1 MVARLQDH
9 TFQIAYGP
17 GDDRVNDFYV
27 PALSASVRYDRSAG
41 FFSSSALVI
50 AAAGVARLIQNGGRM
65 RLLVGAQLYEEDV
78 KALLGGEDLAAIVG
92 GRMEADLTDLADV
105 IARKRLAALAWMV
118 KEGTLE
124 LKVVLPTGRDGRPLP
139 AALTRDYYHPKMGIF
154 TDAQGDQVAF
164 TGSVNESEQAWLH
177 NYEMFD
183 VYVSWNT
190 NLRPFITQKNR
201 YFERLWQG
209 QEADWVALPVP
220 AAVKQKLI
228 RYAPDQA
235 PTRDPMEVGEQ
246 EPAWEKPDK
255 LSEEIRER
263 IIFQF
268 LRDAPNL
275 PNADKLGQA
284 VITIRPWPH
293 QVKVADK
300 VTGDFPH
307 RYMLC
312 DEVGLGKTI
321 EAGLILKQLTLSG
334 KVNRALILAPRSVCR
349 QWQEELYEK
358 FLMNVPLYDG
368 GRYTDY
374 FERELPTSANNPWN
388 AFPVMIASS
397 QLAKRKDRQPELNEA
412 EPWDLLLVDEAHHAR
427 RKDFISGAYR
437 RNSLLSLLLGSTDST
452 RLSGIA
458 RPEKAR
464 GLILMTATPMQ
475 LHPVEVWDLLS
486 VLGVGGK
493 WGASEDRFLT
503 FFEELRKPDFDDI
516 NWPFVLSMVRDHLD
530 QGGEIDSAFAE
541 YAEHKVGAVTW
552 EQIRSLPHSDKVYI
566 SIGQLSDIGRAVLKE
581 FVRRHT
587 PLGSYIFRNTRNLLR
602 KYQEK
607 GFLGKDKVPR
617 RKPKNEWISM
627 TVEERELYERI
638 EEYISDFYKKYE
650 AERKGLGFVMTVY
663 RRRLTSS
670 FYAIRESLKRR
681 LSYLE
686 GDPTAGGLGGL
697 TEEDYEQEEL
707 SNDVTDDLMSAQRE
721 LFKEEIAYVRD
732 FLNALKL
739 IDTDS
744 KVERLIQD
752 LNDLLQRRETAL
764 VFTLYTDTMD
774 FLREKLRQVYGSQ
787 VACYSG
793 RGGEVWDGHGWRI
806 TTKEAVKND
815 FKDEKIKIMLCTES
829 ASEGLN
835 LQTCGILINFDLAW
849 NPMRVEQRIGR
860 IDRIGQRYDYVWI
873 RNYFYEDTVEA
884 KVYQALEGRIHWFE
898 NVVGELQPILARVAQ
913 IIQTASLETGAQRAA
928 LLDREIEAIRREID
942 QHEVSSLNLDD
953 YMAAEVAAPTAL
965 EVPVTPGQI
974 QDIILGSKALRLY
987 FQPHEVIPNA
997 YRLRQGN
1004 EIFDVTFDG
1013 DLFDQHPDSLRLLSY
1028 QEELF
1033 TKLLNEIPVPE
1044 KADLPA
1050 QVIRLESDEP
1060 RVIGYYLAVGED
1072 VEPVHNLAELLASLD
1087 LNPVAPTE
1095 ASQIAAREM
1104 LAVEI
1109 KKRRAKQDEA
1119 EARVKSNATSVMK
1132 ERARQLLTQ
1141 AAFLEMILASPGLLD
1156 DTQAVL
1162 FGFNAESIQELRK
1175 KGYPYAPMMR
1185 SVNTEDLSLSPTDP
1199 FYLKVKDESLAQ
1211 NKRRLEAI
1219 KVQIGELIEPILK
1232 SQSPS
1237 EA

>member
-1 MVARLQDH
+1 MTVTRLQDH
-9 TFQIAYGP
+9 TYRIAYGP
-17 GDDRVNDFYV
+17 SDDRVNDFYV

-41 FFSSSALVI
+41 FFSSSALAV

-65 RLLVGAQLYEEDV
+65 RLLVGAQLSEQDV
-78 KALLGGEDLAAIVG
+78 QALHGGEDLAAVVG
-92 GRMEADLTDLADV
+92 RRMETDLTDLADI
-105 IARKRLAALAWMV
+105 IARERLAALAWMV
-118 KEGTLE
+118 KGGTLE
-124 LKVVLPTGRDGRPLP
+124 LKVVLPTGKDGQPLP
-139 AALTRDYYHPKMGIF
+139 AALTRDYFHPKMGIF
-154 TDAQGDQVAF
+154 TDAQGDQLAF
-164 TGSVNESEQAWLH
+164 SGSVNESAQAWVH

-190 NLRPFITQKNR
+190 NLKPFITQKTG

-209 QEADWVALPVP
+209 QEADWIALPVP

-235 PTRDPMEVGEQ
+235 PTRDPLERR
-246 EPAWEKPDK
+246 EPEPEPPRPGILTEAV
-255 LSEEIRER
+255 RER

-268 LRDAPNL
+268 LRDAPHL

-284 VITIRPWPH
+284 VITIHPWPH

-300 VTGDFPH
+300 MTAGYPN
-307 RYMLC
+307 RYLLC

-334 KVNRALILAPRSVCR
+334 KVNRALILAPHSICR

-358 FLMNVPLYDG
+358 FLMNIPLYDG

-374 FERELPTSANNPWN
+374 FGRELPTSAENPWN
-388 AFPVMIASS
+388 GFPLMIASS
-397 QLAKRKDRQPELNEA
+397 QLAKRKDRQPELHEA

-437 RNSLLSLLLGSTDST
+437 PNSLLTLLLGSNDNA

-475 LHPVEVWDLLS
+475 VHPVEVWDLLN

-493 WGASEDRFLT
+493 WGASQERFLT

-530 QGGEIDSAFAE
+530 QGGEIDTVFAE
-541 YAEHKVGAVTW
+541 YAERKVGAVTW
-552 EQIRSLPHSDKVYI
+552 EQIRSLPYSDKVYS
-566 SIGQLSDIGRAVLKE
+566 SIGQLDSTGRAVLKE

-587 PLGSYIFRNTRNLLR
+587 PLSSHIFRNTRSLLR

-607 GFLGKDKVPR
+607 GFLGNDKVPH

-650 AERKGLGFVMTVY
+650 AERKGLGFIMTVY

-681 LSYLE
+681 LSFLK
-686 GDPTAGGLGGL
+686 GDPTTDILGGL
-697 TEEDYEQEEL
+697 TEEDYEQEDL
-707 SNDVTDDLMSAQRE
+707 SNDVTDDLMAGQRE
-721 LFKEEIAYVRD
+721 LFKEEIAYVTD
-732 FLNALKL
+732 FLAALKL

-815 FKDEKIKIMLCTES
+815 FKDEKIKILLCTES

-835 LQTCGILINFDLAW
+835 LQTCGILINFDMAW
-849 NPMRVEQRIGR
+849 NPMRIEQRIGR
-860 IDRIGQRYDYVWI
+860 IDRIGQRYDDVWI

-884 KVYQALEGRIHWFE
+884 KVYQALEGRIQWFE

-913 IIQTASLETGAQRAA
+913 IIQSAALERGAHRAA
-928 LLDREIEAIRREID
+928 LLEREIEAIRREID
-942 QHEVSSLNLDD
+942 QQQVSALNLDD
-953 YMAAEVAAPTAL
+953 YLADEVAAPTAQD
-965 EVPVTPGQI
+965 VPVTARQI
-974 QDIILGSKALRLY
+974 QDQLLGSKTLRRH
-987 FQPHEVIPNA
+987 FQPHGEIPNA
-997 YRLRQGN
+997 YQLRLDD
-1004 EIFDVTFDG
+1004 EIYGVTFDG
-1013 DLFDQHPDSLRLLSY
+1013 GLFDQYPDSLRLLSY

-1033 TKLLNEIPVPE
+1033 TKLLDEIPAPGE
-1044 KADLPA
+1044 GDLPPH
-1050 QVIRLESDEP
+1050 VIRLASNEP
-1060 RVIGYYLAVGED
+1060 PLVGYYLAAGED
-1072 VEPVHNLAELLASLD
+1072 AAPVHSLAELLTALD
-1087 LNPVAPTE
+1087 RNPGTPSE
-1095 ASQIAAREM
+1095 ALRTAAQDM
-1104 LAVEI
+1104 LAGEI
-1109 KKRRAKQDEA
+1109 EKRRANQAQA
-1119 EARVKSNATSVMK
+1119 EARMKGNAISVMK

-1141 AAFLEMILASPGLLD
+1141 AGFLEMILESPD
-1156 DTQAVL
+1156 L
-1162 FGFNAESIQELRK
+1162 FTDPQTVMSGFTAESIQALRK
-1175 KGYPYAPMMR
+1175 KGFPYAPMMLCV
-1185 SVNTEDLSLSPTDP
+1185 STDDLSLSPTDP
-1199 FYLKVKDESLAQ
+1199 FYLKVKDDSPAQ
-1211 NKRRLEAI
+1211 IKKRLEAV
-1219 KVQIGELIEPILK
+1219 KSQIGELIEPIMK
-1232 SQSPS
+1232 SQ
-1237 EA
+1237 

>member
-1 MVARLQDH
+1 MTAARLQDH
-9 TFQIAYGP
+9 SFRIAYGP

-41 FFSSSALVI
+41 FFSSSALAV

-65 RLLVGAQLYEEDV
+65 RLLVGAQLSEQDV
-78 KALLGGEDLAAIVG
+78 QALQGGRDLADIVG
-92 GRMEADLTDLADV
+92 RRMETDLTDLANI
-105 IARKRLAALAWMV
+105 IARERLSALAWMV

-124 LKVVLPTGRDGRPLP
+124 LKVVLPTGKDGRPLP
-139 AALTRDYYHPKMGIF
+139 ATLTRDYFHPKMGIF
-154 TDAQGDQVAF
+154 TDVQGDQLAF
-164 TGSVNESEQAWLH
+164 AGSINESEQAWLH

-190 NLRPFITQKNR
+190 NLKPFITQKTR

-228 RYAPDQA
+228 RYAPHQA
-235 PTRDPMEVGEQ
+235 PARDPLERREPEPGRPGPGTLTEEV
-246 EPAWEKPDK
+246 
-255 LSEEIRER
+255 RER

-268 LRDAPNL
+268 MRDAPHL

-284 VITIRPWPH
+284 VITIHPWPH

-300 VTGDFPH
+300 VCADYP
-307 RYMLC
+307 RRCLLC

-321 EAGLILKQLTLSG
+321 EAGLVLKQLTLSG
-334 KVNRALILAPRSVCR
+334 KVKRALILAPRSVCR

-374 FERELPTSANNPWN
+374 FEREFPTSAKNPWD

-397 QLAKRKDRQPELNEA
+397 QLAKRKDRQPELSEA
-412 EPWDLLLVDEAHHAR
+412 EPWDLLFVDEAHHAR
-427 RKDFISGAYR
+427 RKDFLSGAYR
-437 RNSLLSLLLGSTDST
+437 RNSLLTLLLGSSDNAN
-452 RLSGIA
+452 LSGIA

-475 LHPVEVWDLLS
+475 IHPVEVWDLLN

-493 WGASEDRFLT
+493 WGASEERYLT
-503 FFEELRKPDFDDI
+503 FFEELHKADFNDI
-516 NWPFVLSMVRDHLD
+516 NWPFVMSMVRDTLE
-530 QGGEIDSAFAE
+530 QGGEADAAFAE
-541 YAEHKVGAVTW
+541 YAERKVGAVTW
-552 EQIRSLPHSDKVYI
+552 EQIRSLPHSDKVYA
-566 SIGQLSDIGRAVLKE
+566 SIGQLGDTGRAVLKE

-587 PLGSYIFRNTRNLLR
+587 PLSSYMFRNTRSLLR

-607 GFLGKDKVPR
+607 GFLGNNKVPH
-617 RKPKNEWISM
+617 RKPKNEWIPM

-650 AERKGLGFVMTVY
+650 AERKGLGFIMTVY

-670 FYAIRESLKRR
+670 FHAIRESLKRR
-681 LSYLE
+681 LSFLK
-686 GDPTAGGLGGL
+686 GDPTTGVLGGL
-697 TEEDYEQEEL
+697 TEEDYEQEDL
-707 SNDVTDDLMSAQRE
+707 SDDVTDDLMTGQQE
-721 LFKEEIAYVRD
+721 LFKEEIAYVED
-732 FLNALKL
+732 FLAALKL

-774 FLREKLRQVYGSQ
+774 FLREKLRQVYGGQ

-815 FKDEKIKIMLCTES
+815 FKDEKIKILLCTES

-835 LQTCGILINFDLAW
+835 LQTCGVLINFDLAW

-860 IDRIGQRYDYVWI
+860 IDRIGQRYDDVWI

-884 KVYQALEGRIHWFE
+884 KVYQALEGRIKWFE

-913 IIQTASLETGAQRAA
+913 IIQTAALEKGAHRAI
-928 LLDREIEAIRREID
+928 LLEREIEAIRREID
-942 QHEVSSLNLDD
+942 QQQVSALNLDD
-953 YMAAEVAAPTAL
+953 YLADEVSAPNVRD
-965 EVPVTPGQI
+965 VPVTPRQI
-974 QDIILGSKALRLY
+974 QDQVLGSKTLRRH
-987 FQPHEVIPNA
+987 FQPHEGIPNA
-997 YRLRQGN
+997 YQLRLGD
-1004 EIFDVTFDG
+1004 EIYGVTFDG

-1033 TKLLNEIPVPE
+1033 TKLLEEVPAPC

-1050 QVIRLESDEP
+1050 HIIRLESDEP
-1060 RVIGYYLAVGED
+1060 PLIGYYIAAGED
-1072 VEPVHNLAELLASLD
+1072 VDPVHSLDELLTALNLTVAPSEAFPATARDMLAE
-1087 LNPVAPTE
+1087 
-1095 ASQIAAREM
+1095 
-1104 LAVEI
+1104 EI
-1109 KKRRAKQDEA
+1109 EKWRSKQAQA
-1119 EARVKSNATSVMK
+1119 EARMKQNTISVMK
-1132 ERARQLLTQ
+1132 ERARQFLTQ
-1141 AAFLEMILASPGLLD
+1141 AGFLEMILESPD
-1156 DTQAVL
+1156 L
-1162 FGFNAESIQELRK
+1162 FTDPQTMVSGFNAESIQALRK

-1185 SVNTEDLSLSPTDP
+1185 CVNTDDLSLSPTDP
-1199 FYLKVKDESLAQ
+1199 FYLRIKDDGLAQ
-1211 NKRRLEAI
+1211 IKRRLEAV
-1219 KVQIGELIEPILK
+1219 KTQIGELIEPIMK
-1232 SQSPS
+1232 NQ
-1237 EA
+1237 

>member
-1 MVARLQDH
+1 MIVARLQNH
-9 TFQIAYGP
+9 FFKIAYGP
-17 GDDRVNDFYV
+17 NDDRVNDFYV
-27 PALSASVRYDRSAG
+27 PALSVSIRYDRSAG
-41 FFSSSALVI
+41 YFSSSALVV
-50 AAAGVARLIQNGGRM
+50 AAAGVARLIQNGGHM
-65 RLLVGAQLYEEDV
+65 RLLVGAQLSEQDV
-78 KALLGGEDLAAIVG
+78 QALHGGEDLDAVVG
-92 GRMEADLTDLADV
+92 RRMAADLTDLADA
-105 IARKRLAALAWMV
+105 ITKERLAALAWMV
-118 KEGTLE
+118 REGTLD
-124 LKVVLPTGRDGRPLP
+124 LKVVLPTGKNGRPLP

-164 TGSVNESEQAWLH
+164 SGSVNESEQAWLH

-183 VYVSWNT
+183 VYVSWNA
-190 NLRPFITQKNR
+190 NLKPFITQKTR

-209 QEADWVALPVP
+209 QEIDWLAMSVP

-235 PTRDPMEVGEQ
+235 PARDPLEVKEQ
-246 EPAWEKPDK
+246 EPIWIRPGA
-255 LSEEIRER
+255 LSEEARER

-268 LRDAPNL
+268 LRDAPLL
-275 PNADKLGQA
+275 PNADKLGEA
-284 VITIRPWPH
+284 IATIHPWPH

-300 VTGDFPH
+300 VTAEYPH

-334 KVNRALILAPRSVCR
+334 RAHRALILAPHSVCR

-358 FLMNVPLYDG
+358 FLMNVPLYDE

-374 FERELPTSANNPWN
+374 FESEIPTSAKNPWN

-397 QLAKRKDRQPELNEA
+397 QLAKRRDRQPELHEA
-412 EPWDLLLVDEAHHAR
+412 DPWDLLLVDEAHHAR

-437 RNSLLSLLLGSTDST
+437 RNSLLTLLLGSNDDA

-458 RPEKAR
+458 RPEHAR
-464 GLILMTATPMQ
+464 ALILMTATPMQ
-475 LHPVEVWDLLS
+475 INPIEVWDLLN

-493 WGASEDRFLT
+493 WGASEERFLT
-503 FFEELRKPDFDDI
+503 FFEELRKPEFDDI

-530 QGGEIDSAFAE
+530 QGGEIDAVFAE
-541 YAEHKVGAVTW
+541 YAEHRIGAVSW
-552 EQIRSLPHSDKVYI
+552 EQIRSLPYSDKVYT
-566 SIGQLSDIGRAVLKE
+566 SIGQLNDTGRAVLKE

-587 PLGSYIFRNTRNLLR
+587 PLGSYIFRNTRSLLR

-607 GFLGKDKVPR
+607 GFLGDEKVPH

-627 TVEERELYERI
+627 SVEERELYERI

-670 FYAIRESLKRR
+670 FYAIRESLNRR
-681 LSYLE
+681 LSFLK
-686 GDPTAGGLGGL
+686 GDPDSSVLGGL
-697 TEEDYEQEEL
+697 TEEDYEQEDL
-707 SNDVTDDLMSAQRE
+707 SNDVTDELVAERRE
-721 LFKEEIAYVRD
+721 LFKEEIAYVTD
-732 FLNALKL
+732 FLAALKL

-744 KVERLIQD
+744 KIERLIQD
-752 LNDLLQRRETAL
+752 LNDLLQRRETTL

-774 FLREKLRQVYGSQ
+774 FLREKLRLVYGGQ

-815 FKDEKIKIMLCTES
+815 FKDEKIKILLCTES

-835 LQTCGILINFDLAW
+835 LQTCGILINFDMPW

-860 IDRIGQRYDYVWI
+860 IDRIGQRYDDVWI

-884 KVYQALEGRIHWFE
+884 KVYQALEGRIQWFE

-913 IIQTASLETGAQRAA
+913 IIQSAALEKGAQRAA
-928 LLDREIEAIRREID
+928 LLQREIEAIRREID
-942 QHEVSSLNLDD
+942 QQQVSALNLDD
-953 YMAAEVAAPTAL
+953 YLADEVVPPTAQD
-965 EVPVTPGQI
+965 VPVTPRQI
-974 QDIILGSKALRLY
+974 QDQILGSKTLRHHFL
-987 FQPHEVIPNA
+987 PHEGIPNV
-997 YRLRQGN
+997 YHLNLGD
-1004 EIFDVTFDG
+1004 EKYDVTFDG
-1013 DLFDQHPDSLRLLSY
+1013 ALFDQHPDSLRLLSY

-1033 TKLLNEIPVPE
+1033 MTLLNEVSAPG

-1050 QVIRLESDEP
+1050 HLIRLESKEP
-1060 RVIGYYLAVGED
+1060 PLFGYYLAMGDE
-1072 VEPVHNLAELLASLD
+1072 VEPVRHLAELLTALER
-1087 LNPVAPTE
+1087 NPRMPSE
-1095 ASQIAAREM
+1095 ASRTAARDM
-1104 LAVEI
+1104 LAREI
-1109 KKRRAKQDEA
+1109 EKRRTKLAKA
-1119 EARVKSNATSVMK
+1119 EARTKQNTTSVMK

-1141 AAFLEMILASPGLLD
+1141 AAYLEMILESPDLLTD
-1156 DTQAVL
+1156 LQSVVTGFTPESVQA
-1162 FGFNAESIQELRK
+1162 LRK
-1175 KGYPYAPMMR
+1175 KGYPYAPMMKCIG
-1185 SVNTEDLSLSPTDP
+1185 TDDLSLSPTDP
-1199 FYLKVKDESLAQ
+1199 FYLKVKDDGPAQ
-1211 NKRRLEAI
+1211 NRRKLEAV
-1219 KVQIGELIEPILK
+1219 KVQIGELIEPIMK
-1232 SQSPS
+1232 NQ
-1237 EA
+1237 

>member
-1 MVARLQDH
+1 LTNLSDH

-41 FFSSSALVI
+41 YFSSSALAV

-65 RLLVGAQLYEEDV
+65 RLLVGAQLSEQDV
-78 KALLGGEDLAAIVG
+78 QALHGGKDLAAVVG
-92 GRMEADLTDLADV
+92 RRMEIDFTDLADA
-105 IARKRLAALAWMV
+105 IARERLAALAWMV
-118 KEGTLE
+118 REGTLD
-124 LKVVLPTGRDGRPLP
+124 LKVVLPTGKDGRPLP

-154 TDAQGDQVAF
+154 TDAQGDQLAF
-164 TGSVNESEQAWLH
+164 TGSVNETEQAWLH

-190 NLRPFITQKNR
+190 NLKPFITQKTR

-235 PTRDPMEVGEQ
+235 PYRDPLEVREQ
-246 EPAWEKPDK
+246 ETVWVRPGT
-255 LSEEIRER
+255 LTEEARER

-268 LRDAPNL
+268 LRDAPHL

-284 VITIRPWPH
+284 VVTIHPWPH

-300 VTGDFPH
+300 VTAEYPH

-334 KVNRALILAPRSVCR
+334 KVNRALILAPHSVCR
-349 QWQEELYEK
+349 QWQEEMYEK
-358 FLMNVPLYDG
+358 FLMNIPLYDE

-374 FERELPTSANNPWN
+374 FERELPTSAKNPWN

-397 QLAKRKDRQPELNEA
+397 QLAKRKDRQPELHEA
-412 EPWDLLLVDEAHHAR
+412 DPWDLLFVDEAHHAR
-427 RKDFISGAYR
+427 RKDFISGTYR
-437 RNSLLSLLLGSTDST
+437 RNSLLTLLLGSRDNV

-458 RPEKAR
+458 RFEKAR

-475 LHPVEVWDLLS
+475 IHPVEVWDLLN

-493 WGASEDRFLT
+493 WGASDDRFLT
-503 FFEELRKPDFDDI
+503 FFEELRKPNFDDI
-516 NWPFVLSMVRDHLD
+516 NWPFVLSMVRDHLE
-530 QGGEIDSAFAE
+530 QGGEIDAAFAE
-541 YAEHKVGAVTW
+541 YAERKVGAVTW
-552 EQIRSLPHSDKVYI
+552 EQIRGLPHSDKVYA
-566 SIGQLSDIGRAVLKE
+566 SIGQLGNTGRAVLKE

-607 GFLGKDKVPR
+607 GFLGDEKVPR

-627 TVEERELYERI
+627 TMEERELYERI

-650 AERKGLGFVMTVY
+650 AERKGLGFIMTVY

-670 FYAIRESLKRR
+670 FRAISESLKRR
-681 LSYLE
+681 LNFLM
-686 GDPTAGGLGGL
+686 GDPTTGVLGGL
-697 TEEDYEQEEL
+697 TEEDYEQEDL
-707 SNDVTDDLMSAQRE
+707 SNDVTDDLMAGQRE
-721 LFKEEIAYVRD
+721 LFKEEIAYVQD
-732 FLNALKL
+732 FLAALKL

-774 FLREKLRQVYGSQ
+774 FLREKLRQVYGGQ

-815 FKDEKIKIMLCTES
+815 FKDEKIKILLCTES

-835 LQTCGILINFDLAW
+835 LQTCGVLINFDLAW

-860 IDRIGQRYDYVWI
+860 IDRIGQRYDDVWI

-884 KVYQALEGRIHWFE
+884 KVYQALEGRIQWFE

-913 IIQTASLETGAQRAA
+913 IIQSAALEKGAHRAA
-928 LLDREIEAIRREID
+928 LLEREIEAIRKEID
-942 QHEVSSLNLDD
+942 QQQVSALNLDD
-953 YMAAEVAAPTAL
+953 YLADEVAAPTAL
-965 EVPVTPGQI
+965 DVPVTPRQI
-974 QDIILGSKALRLY
+974 QDYILGSKTLRRH
-987 FQPHEVIPNA
+987 FQPHEGIPNA
-997 YRLRQGN
+997 YKLRLGD
-1004 EIFDVTFDG
+1004 EICGVTFDG
-1013 DLFDQHPDSLRLLSY
+1013 GLFDQHPDSLRLLSY

-1033 TKLLNEIPVPE
+1033 TKLLDEVPSPG

-1050 QVIRLESDEP
+1050 HVIRLQSEEP
-1060 RVIGYYLAVGED
+1060 PLTGYYLAAGEA
-1072 VEPVHNLAELLASLD
+1072 VEPVRSLAELLTALD
-1087 LNPVAPTE
+1087 RNPGAPSE
-1095 ASQIAAREM
+1095 ASWTAARDM
-1104 LAVEI
+1104 LAREI
-1109 KKRRAKQDEA
+1109 EKWRTKQTQAEDRMKR
-1119 EARVKSNATSVMK
+1119 NTISVMK

-1141 AAFLEMILASPGLLD
+1141 AGFLEMILESPD
-1156 DTQAVL
+1156 L
-1162 FGFNAESIQELRK
+1162 FTNPESVVSGFNAESIQALRK
-1175 KGYPYAPMMR
+1175 KGFPYAPMMR
-1185 SVNTEDLSLSPTDP
+1185 CVGTDDLNLSPTDP
-1199 FYLKVKDESLAQ
+1199 FYLKVKDDSLAQ
-1211 NKRRLEAI
+1211 NKRRLEAV
-1219 KVQIGELIEPILK
+1219 KAQIGELIEPIMK
-1232 SQSPS
+1232 NQ
-1237 EA
+1237 